1 MAVTVAACISARFLR
16 SRISAGAVEIIGI
29 IAFALSFEVYDRVS
43 STEPWIKDN
52 IYLGVIIVSA
62 IMLICAGAALLIAYS
77 VMRKDYAEFNGQ

>member
-1 MAVTVAACISARFLR
+1 MTVAVCISARFLR

-77 VMRKDYAEFNGQ
+77 VMRKDYAEFIGQ

>member
-1 MAVTVAACISARFLR
+1 MTVAACISARFLR
-16 SRISAGAVEIIGI
+16 SRIGAGTVGIIGI

-52 IYLGVIIVSA
+52 IYLGVIIVSPT
-62 IMLICAGAALLIAYS
+62 MLICAGAALLIAYS

>member
-1 MAVTVAACISARFLR
+1 MTVAACISARFLR

-29 IAFALSFEVYDRVS
+29 IAFALSFEVYVRVN

-62 IMLICAGAALLIAYS
+62 IMLICAGAELLIAYS
-77 VMRKDYAEFNGQ
+77 IMRKDYAEFNGQ

>member
-1 MAVTVAACISARFLR
+1 MTVAECISARFLR

-29 IAFALSFEVYDRVS
+29 IAFALSLEEYVRVN
-43 STEPWIKDN
+43 STEPWLKDG

-62 IMLICAGAALLIAYS
+62 VMLICAGAAFFTAYC